1 MLRSSIL
8 KNRLPRSAHIQRVEG
23 QTGLKL
29 MDRIYLAVIVSALL
43 LLVGSIGLYAT
54 RTADLLPHKETVGF
68 SGSK

>member
-1 MLRSSIL
+1 
-8 KNRLPRSAHIQRVEG
+8 
-23 QTGLKL
+23 